1 MMYACCSVSSTE
13 FIDGATTS
21 ASQSHIT
28 TYQGPLVNAVL
39 RYQGRYPLKL
49 QRIIRHQ
56 HGAGGN
62 GVLGASGVDRGA
74 GEAQHQFNLRGRIYR
89 CAVPGQNGTQ
99 NASTNCSRGGE
110 AFGPVAPKRISE

>member
-62 GVLGASGVDRGA
+62 CVLGASGVDRGA
-74 GEAQHQFNLRGRIYR
+74 GEAQHQFNRKRRLSTVWQILIFLRG
-89 CAVPGQNGTQ
+89 
-99 NASTNCSRGGE
+99 
-110 AFGPVAPKRISE
+110 